1 MSSRKESVKHLCK
14 QLVSRLESQK
24 SIAFPARLRQIV
36 QDEMHGLIG
45 PYILTD
51 EDLRE
56 RAIQKIGG
64 SVEQLADSGATDSAA
79 FKTAQSIIREQLCQD
94 PLNGFYLQKPLRQI
108 AQLLAGYFMRS
119 SSIDEVYETDEDL
132 EKMIIDYVRTF
143 HPGHM
148 H

>member
-1 MSSRKESVKHLCK
+1 
-14 QLVSRLESQK
+14 
-24 SIAFPARLRQIV
+24 
-36 QDEMHGLIG
+36 MHGLIG

-64 SVEQLADSGATDSAA
+64 NIEQLQESGATESAS
-79 FKTAQSIIREQLCQD
+79 FKTAQSMIREQLAQD

-119 SSIDEVYETDEDL
+119 ASIDEVYETDEDL
-132 EKMIIDYVRTF
+132 EKMIIEYIRGF